1 MSHFDD
7 IPISKIKNMVGY
19 QTDQGM
25 YEGDVRLPVEQEGI
39 SDPKNYGVIK
49 EQTPRG
55 EAPMSQMVKQAYPWK
70 RGSSQGSGRSEC
82 APTKK

>member
-1 MSHFDD
+1 VILNQHKQIMSHFDD

-55 EAPMSQMVKQAYPWK
+55 E
-70 RGSSQGSGRSEC
+70 GSDESDGETGLSLEERIFSR
-82 APTKK
+82 